1 MHEPGVA
8 RPDRNG
14 LRVAEPNEFDAGN
27 VDGPD
32 GGIEAMN
39 AVESRSRTSE
49 GRPQTGSQLVA
60 IHGRTWPPGQ
70 PGRLRGKSKTET
82 RRADPHRGPT
92 RPKVPDSDGVIYANR
107 PGAAAADPTSP
118 TPPGSRLAAAGLL
131 RPADQCARHRAPS
144 HQPRL
149 RVRDDRHGHAPAEAG
164 APRAV
169 RPVTVSKE
177 RTDRAIGDSSA
188 LDESLSCP

>member
-149 RVRDDRHGHAPAEAG
+149 RVRDDRHDR
-164 APRAV
+164 PRRRSEVLNVMLRDNKRRAQ
-169 RPVTVSKE
+169 PLLPPG
-177 RTDRAIGDSSA
+177 DR
-188 LDESLSCP
+188 SCMQPRRRR

>member
-49 GRPQTGSQLVA
+49 GRPQTGS
-60 IHGRTWPPGQ
+60 RNSWPSTDGPGLPANRVGCGGSRKRKPGGQ
-70 PGRLRGKSKTET
+70 TLTEGRLGRRYLT
-82 RRADPHRGPT
+82 R
-92 RPKVPDSDGVIYANR
+92 
-107 PGAAAADPTSP
+107 
-118 TPPGSRLAAAGLL
+118 
-131 RPADQCARHRAPS
+131 
-144 HQPRL
+144 
-149 RVRDDRHGHAPAEAG
+149 
-164 APRAV
+164 
-169 RPVTVSKE
+169 
-177 RTDRAIGDSSA
+177 
-188 LDESLSCP
+188 